1 MAKTVDL
8 VAVRNALGEI
18 RQVLAE
24 HPEVRERTA
33 AFFAGDPDAQ
43 TLADLQE
50 GTHVASYTPLNVR
63 LTTTMVERLDAL
75 LPELANSP
83 ELATVQKVTRS
94 DALRLCVLR
103 GLDALEREVRK
114 AKK

>member
-8 VAVRNALGEI
+8 VAVREALDEI
-18 RQVLAE
+18 RRVLTE
-24 HPEVRERTA
+24 HPEIRERTA
-33 AFFAGDPDAQ
+33 AFFASDPDVQ

-50 GTHVASYTPLNVR
+50 GTRVASYTPLNVR
-63 LTTTMVERLDAL
+63 LTRAMVERLDAL
-75 LPELANSP
+75 VPDLATMP

-103 GLDALEREVRK
+103 GLDVLEREVHK

>member
-1 MAKTVDL
+1 VPKTVDI
-8 VAVRNALGEI
+8 ATVREALGEI

-33 AFFAGDPDAQ
+33 ALFATDPSAPDLTA
-43 TLADLQE
+43 LQE

-63 LTTTMVERLDAL
+63 LTTAMVERLDAL

-83 ELATVQKVTRS
+83 ELAMVQKVTRS

-103 GLDALEREVRK
+103 GLDVLEQEAGK